1 MKQFKQ
7 FKRAYDFQQ
16 GNEPYYDNTF
26 CGDFCTGVV
35 NIDDLPYAIESGNVL
50 WVIMANGFY
59 LDDYEESATEY
70 GVTKSGKWA
79 AVYDGHCSCYGWE
92 ASADD
97 ITYYSNLDELIKCD
111 VNAKVILEHKDTL
124 QKLYP
129 FLKF

>member
-16 GNEPYYDNTF
+16 GQDSYDNTF
-26 CGDFCTGVV
+26 YGDYGTSVV
-35 NIDDLPYAIESGNVL
+35 NVDDLPYAIKGGDVL

-92 ASADD
+92 ASVDH
-97 ITYYSNLDELIKCD
+97 ITYYSNFDELVKAD
-111 VNAKVILEHKDTL
+111 VGAKVILEHKDTL

>member
-16 GNEPYYDNTF
+16 GQDSCDNCF
-26 CGDFCTGVV
+26 YGDFGTGVV
-35 NIDDLPYAIESGNVL
+35 NVDDLPYAIKGGDVL

-59 LDDYEESATEY
+59 LDDYEENATEY

-79 AVYDGHCSCYGWE
+79 AVYDSHCSCYGWE
-92 ASADD
+92 ASADH
-97 ITYYSNLDELIKCD
+97 ITYYSNLEELVKAD
-111 VNAKVILEHKDTL
+111 ANAKVILEHKDTL

>member
-16 GNEPYYDNTF
+16 GQDSYDNTF
-26 CGDFCTGVV
+26 YGDYGTGVV
-35 NIDDLPYAIESGNVL
+35 NVDDLAYTIKGADVL
-50 WVIMANGFY
+50 WVTMANGFY
-59 LDDYEESATEY
+59 LDDYEEAATEY

-111 VNAKVILEHKDTL
+111 ANAKVILEHKDAL